1 VAIRLILVDDHPI
14 VLGGLQQLFQR
25 QPDVAVTAACPDTD
39 SALAAILREPPD
51 VLVLDL
57 RMPGVNGLEF
67 LRRLA
72 DQGLGIR
79 TVLLTAAIDND
90 EVIEAVKLGVR
101 GLVMKDSPPDTL
113 VRCVRKV
120 HDGGQW
126 LDQETVSRAFRIAV
140 DRETAARDTTL
151 TPREL
156 EVVRMVAEG
165 LRNRA
170 IAGRL
175 SISEGTVKV
184 HLHNIYEKLGVDGR
198 LELTLCAQQKGLL

>member
-1 VAIRLILVDDHPI
+1 
-14 VLGGLQQLFQR
+14 
-25 QPDVAVTAACPDTD
+25 
-39 SALAAILREPPD
+39 
-51 VLVLDL
+51 VLDL